1 MKKRLLALVLG
12 MTMAV
17 SLLAGCGSK
26 ETEQETAAPAASQGE
41 DAAPTEGEDTA
52 PAETGSSDGVYKIAL
67 SNSYMENGWRQEME
81 AVAEMVA
88 ATDEYKAK
96 CVLDIYNTDNTV
108 EAQVASLESLI
119 EMDYD
124 AIIIDCCSE
133 SGLNTTIDAAVDK
146 GIVVV
151 TFDSNSTSEKAY
163 SIAIDSSKSYALTST
178 VIAESIGGAGNVV
191 VDRGISST
199 STSKGIYDTAMGVF
213 NSYPDIK
220 VVAEFDGEFNEG
232 TIQNEFSTLLA
243 TNDVDAC
250 FTQSHSTA
258 IINACKDAG
267 IDPVPCNGDTY
278 NSNVSANAKNNVI
291 GAFTPWYV
299 GMSVMAMDTA
309 IAVLNGETV
318 EQHVVIAP
326 DILVV
331 DGGMDMTAV
340 DAASKEIGV
349 GYKIAEEG
357 VDYSS
362 EWPDQFLWPV
372 LPKDYPVQVDAQ
384 DLVDFMASK

>member
-12 MTMAV
+12 MTMVA
-17 SLLAGCGSK
+17 SMLAGCGSK
-26 ETEQETAAPAASQGE
+26 ETTAEPAASEASTDSQAE
-41 DAAPTEGEDTA
+41 AA
-52 PAETGSSDGVYKIAL
+52 DGVYKIAL

-81 AVAEMVA
+81 AVAELVA
-88 ATDEYKAK
+88 STDEYKEK

-133 SGLNTTIDAAVDK
+133 SGLNTTIDTAVDK

-163 SIAIDSSKSYALTST
+163 SIAIDSSKSYALTAT
-178 VIAESIGGAGNVV
+178 VIAESIGGSGNLV

-213 NSYPDIK
+213 DGYPDIK

-250 FTQSHSTA
+250 FTQSHTTA
-258 IINACKDAG
+258 IINACNDAG
-267 IDPVPCNGDTY
+267 IAPVPCNGDTY
-278 NSNVSANAKNNVI
+278 NSNVIANASNNVP

-309 IAVLNGETV
+309 IAVLDGETV

-331 DGGMDMTAV
+331 QAGMDLTAV
-340 DAASKEIGV
+340 EAASKEIGV
-349 GYKIAEEG
+349 NYKIAEEG

-362 EWPDQFLWPV
+362 DWPDQFLWPV
-372 LPKDYPVQVDAQ
+372 LPKDYAVQVDAQ
-384 DLVDFMASK
+384 ELVDFMANK

>member
-1 MKKRLLALVLG
+1 MKKRFLAVVLG
-12 MTMAV
+12 IAMIS
-17 SLLAGCGSK
+17 SLFTGCGNADADTK
-26 ETEQETAAPAASQGE
+26 PAAE
-41 DAAPTEGEDTA
+41 DSSAAEESSGDTEEA
-52 PAETGSSDGVYKIAL
+52 SDGVYKIAL

-88 ATDEYKAK
+88 ATDEYKEK

-108 EAQVASLESLI
+108 EAQVASLETLI

-133 SGLNTTIDAAVDK
+133 SGLTTTIDNAVDR

-163 SIAIDSSKSYALTST
+163 SVAIDSSKSYALTAT
-178 VIAESIGGAGNVV
+178 VLAESIGGAGNIV

-199 STSKGIYDTAMGVF
+199 STSIGIYDTVMGVF
-213 NSYPDIK
+213 EKYPDIN

-232 TIQNEFSTLLA
+232 TIQNEFGTLLA
-243 TNDVDAC
+243 TNDIDAC
-250 FTQSHSTA
+250 FTQSHTTA
-258 IINACKDAG
+258 IINACNDAG
-267 IDPVPCNGDTY
+267 VDPVPCNGDTY
-278 NSNVSANAKNNVI
+278 NSNIIANAEAGVS

-309 IAVLNGETV
+309 IAVLNGEEV
-318 EQHVVIAP
+318 EQHTVVAP
-326 DILVV
+326 DILIV
-331 DGGMDMTAV
+331 DNGLDFTEI
-340 DAASKEIGV
+340 DKAAEELGV

-357 VDYSS
+357 IDYSS

-372 LPKDYPVQVDAQ
+372 LPADYPVQVNPQ
-384 DLVDFMASK
+384 DLVDFMAGNE

>member
-1 MKKRLLALVLG
+1 MKRRSFALLMSVI
-12 MTMAV
+12 MTI
-17 SLLAGCGSK
+17 SLLAGCGDS
-26 ETEQETAAPAASQGE
+26 ASSG
-41 DAAPTEGEDTA
+41 
-52 PAETGSSDGVYKIAL
+52 GSAQDGTDDGVYKIAL

-81 AVAEMVA
+81 AIAEMVA

-108 EAQVASLESLI
+108 EAQVASLESLL

-163 SIAIDSSKSYALTST
+163 SIAIDSSKSYALTAT
-178 VIAESIGGAGNVV
+178 FIAESIGGEGNIA

-199 STSKGIYDTAMGVF
+199 STSKGIYDTCMEVF
-213 NSYPDIK
+213 NSYPGIN

-232 TIQNEFSTLLA
+232 TTQNEFSTLLA
-243 TNDVDAC
+243 TNNLDAC
-250 FTQSHSTA
+250 FTQAYTTS
-258 IINACKDAG
+258 ICNACNDAG
-267 IDPVPCNGDTY
+267 IPCIPCNGDSY
-278 NSNVSANAKNNVI
+278 NCNIMANIENNVP

-309 IAVLNGETV
+309 IAVLDGETV
-318 EQHVVIAP
+318 EQHQVIAP

-331 DGGMDMTAV
+331 DAGMDMSGV
-340 DAASKEIGV
+340 EAAAKEIGV
-349 GYKIAEEG
+349 GYKVAEEG

-372 LPKDYPVQVDAQ
+372 LPADYPVQVSAQ

>member
-1 MKKRLLALVLG
+1 MKRKVWG
-12 MTMAV
+12 F
-17 SLLAGCGSK
+17 LLAGVMTVSLTACGGGGSS
-26 ETEQETAAPAASQGE
+26 ETASTAGSETTG
-41 DAAPTEGEDTA
+41 TESTA
-52 PAETGSSDGVYKIAL
+52 DGVYKIAL

-81 AVAEMVA
+81 AIAELVAS
-88 ATDEYKAK
+88 TDAYKEK

-133 SGLNTTIDAAVDK
+133 SGLNTTIDTAVDK

-163 SIAIDSSKSYALTST
+163 SIAIDSGKSYSLTAT
-178 VIAESIGGAGNVV
+178 VIAESIGGKGSIAL
-191 VDRGISST
+191 DRGISST
-199 STSKGIYDTAMGVF
+199 STSKGIYDAATAVF
-213 NSYPDIK
+213 ATYPDIK
-220 VVAEFDGEFNEG
+220 IVAEFDGEFNEG
-232 TIQNEFSTLLA
+232 TTQNEFSTILA

-250 FTQSHSTA
+250 FTQAYTTA
-258 IINACKDAG
+258 VINACKDAG
-267 IDPVPCNGDTY
+267 IDPVPCNGDSY
-278 NSNVSANAKNNVI
+278 NCNILANGENKVS

-309 IAVLNGETV
+309 IAVLDGETV
-318 EQHVVIAP
+318 EQHTVIAP
-326 DILVV
+326 DILIV
-331 DGGMDMTAV
+331 DEGLNMDNIK
-340 DAASKEIGV
+340 AASEKLGV

-362 EWPDQFLWPV
+362 EWPEQFLWPV
-372 LPKDYPVQVDAQ
+372 LPSDYPVQVSAQ
-384 DLVDFMASK
+384 DLVDFMTK

>member
-1 MKKRLLALVLG
+1 MKKKFMAIVLG
-12 MTMAV
+12 VAMV
-17 SLLAGCGSK
+17 STVFAGCESGNNNTNSVSESDENSSSAEESTE
-26 ETEQETAAPAASQGE
+26 ET
-41 DAAPTEGEDTA
+41 
-52 PAETGSSDGVYKIAL
+52 SDGVYRIAL

-88 ATDEYKAK
+88 QTDEYKEK

-133 SGLNTTIDAAVDK
+133 SGLTTTIDKAIDQ

-151 TFDSNSTSEKAY
+151 TFDCNSTSEKAY
-163 SIAIDSSKSYALTST
+163 SIAIDSSKSYTLTAT
-178 VIAESIGGAGNVV
+178 VMAESIGGAGDIV

-199 STSKGIYDTAMGVF
+199 STSIGIYDAAMAVF
-213 NSYPDIK
+213 DSYPDIN

-232 TIQNEFSTLLA
+232 TIQNEFGTLLA

-250 FTQSHSTA
+250 FTQSHTTA
-258 IINACKDAG
+258 VINACNDAG
-267 IDPVPCNGDTY
+267 VDPVPCNGDIY
-278 NSNVSANAKNNVI
+278 NSNVIANAQAGVT

-309 IAVLNGETV
+309 IAVLDGEEV
-318 EQHVVIAP
+318 EQHTVVAP
-326 DILVV
+326 DILIV
-331 DGGMDMTAV
+331 DGGLDFTVIDQVA
-340 DAASKEIGV
+340 EELGV

-372 LPKDYPVQVDAQ
+372 LPEDYPVQIDAQ
-384 DLVDFMASK
+384 EFVNFMAGNE

>member
-1 MKKRLLALVLG
+1 MKKRFLAVVLG
-12 MTMAV
+12 IAMIS
-17 SLLAGCGSK
+17 SLFTGCGNADADTK
-26 ETEQETAAPAASQGE
+26 PAAE
-41 DAAPTEGEDTA
+41 DSSAVEESSGDTEEA
-52 PAETGSSDGVYKIAL
+52 SDGVYKIAL

-88 ATDEYKAK
+88 ATDEYKEK

-108 EAQVASLESLI
+108 EAQVASLETLI

-133 SGLNTTIDAAVDK
+133 SGLTTTIDNAVDR

-163 SIAIDSSKSYALTST
+163 SVAIDSSKSYALTAT
-178 VIAESIGGAGNVV
+178 VLAESIGGAGNIV

-199 STSKGIYDTAMGVF
+199 STSIGIYDTAMGVF
-213 NSYPDIK
+213 EKYPDIN

-232 TIQNEFSTLLA
+232 TIQNEFGTLLA

-250 FTQSHSTA
+250 FTQSHTTA
-258 IINACKDAG
+258 IINACNDAG
-267 IDPVPCNGDTY
+267 VDPVPCNGDTY
-278 NSNVSANAKNNVI
+278 NSNIIANAEAGVS

-309 IAVLNGETV
+309 IAVLNGEEV
-318 EQHVVIAP
+318 EQHTVVAP
-326 DILVV
+326 DILIV
-331 DGGMDMTAV
+331 DNGLDFTEI
-340 DAASKEIGV
+340 DKAAEELGV

-357 VDYSS
+357 IDYSS

-372 LPKDYPVQVDAQ
+372 LPADYPVQVNPQ
-384 DLVDFMASK
+384 DLVDFMAGNE